1 MNKRRIVVVNDD
13 SVARGGTAVLAV
25 MSAKALADRGHEVI
39 WLCGD
44 AGANPALAQHGI
56 EVVALGSRPLLD
68 LPAKRALVEGVHN
81 QLAARLV
88 TDFVARRDTAE
99 TVYHVHSWAQIFS
112 PAIFQSLK
120 RVSRRTLLHAHDMF
134 LACPNGVYMDYQRNR
149 ACARIPN
156 SLDCITTHCDKR
168 SYAQKLWRVVRE
180 ARVHRGLGDLTRWG
194 GIAVIHPGMKE
205 KLGRAGYRADRL
217 FTVRNPVIPFTN
229 ERIEAEANSA
239 LLYVGRLEADKGVG
253 GVTAAAART
262 KTPLMLVGDGPMR
275 AELEARYPDAEFAG
289 WVDKAGIGAYAARAR
304 ALVMPSRHPEPFALV
319 IAEAAA
325 SGLPVL
331 AADTAAMAGE
341 VEDAGLGF
349 AFDVF
354 DPASFDAAV
363 TRIMTL
369 PAGEIRAMSER
380 GLSVEAAL
388 GNSPDGWI
396 DALEGQY
403 DRILAEAVPRD
414 RGSVQA

>member
-44 AGANPALAQHGI
+44 AGANPELVAHGI
-56 EVVALGSRPLLD
+56 EIVALGARPLLE
-68 LPAKRALVEGVHN
+68 LPARRALVDGVHN
-81 QLAARLV
+81 RAAQQRV
-88 TDFVARRDTAE
+88 ADFVARRDTSD

-112 PAIFQSLK
+112 PAIFPALK
-120 RVSRRTLLHAHDMF
+120 PVSRRTLLHAHDMF
-134 LACPNGVYMDYQRNR
+134 LACPNGVYMDYQKNR
-149 ACARIPN
+149 PCARVPN
-156 SLDCITTHCDKR
+156 SLACIATHCDKR

-180 ARVHRGLGDLTRWG
+180 ARVHGALGSLEPWG
-194 GIAVIHPGMKE
+194 GIVAIHPGMTE
-205 KLGRAGYRADRL
+205 KLARAGYREDRL
-217 FTVRNPVIPFTN
+217 FTVRNPVVPFTP
-229 ERIEAEANSA
+229 ERIRAEDNAA

-253 GVTAAAART
+253 EVAAAADRAQV
-262 KTPLMLVGDGPMR
+262 PLILVGEGPMR
-275 AELEARYPDAEFAG
+275 AELEARYPQATLAG

-331 AADTAAMAGE
+331 ASDTAAMAGE
-341 VEDAGLGF
+341 VETAGLGF

-354 DPASFDAAV
+354 DPASFDAAIA
-363 TRIMTL
+363 RIMNL
-369 PAGEIRAMSER
+369 SAAEVRAMSAR
-380 GLSVEAAL
+380 GHSGDAAL
-388 GNSPDGWI
+388 GNTPDGWI
-396 DALEGQY
+396 DGLEAQY
-403 DRILAEAVPRD
+403 ARVLTEA
-414 RGSVQA
+414 GA